1 MNASRS
7 ISFVSDSLFLVEHP
21 VFEAIAS
28 LYESQQVVLPSN
40 RLANPSFYVVC
51 ERKEDL
57 IAVRAQIHQ
66 TLLKKGLVDSHQ
78 VIDGIT
84 MLTLDN
90 LTAKMI
96 AALSNSESGI
106 LSQKQL
112 EWLRQPF
119 LTVVDQEQLVKLIL
133 IQFGYFDADAL
144 PIAKQIL
151 ALIDVAWPH
160 DESFFQLLCDTQN
173 KSFVKTVFDITEH
186 SLKKI
191 LATYQ
196 ATQHVLSQYTR
207 FQPFVSNYLEPE
219 FLNHLQ
225 LSANAPNSQFVFPQQ
240 LIESS
245 LVWFS
250 APEYET
256 QTTLYKPG
264 NYQATLVDAFA
275 EIIKKS
281 KQGKSD
287 FIHARAVIKTVSS
300 DEPRQTECVISHNT
314 QQYFEKTAQT
324 FEQYKNDEQCFFLL
338 GDFNPG
344 EFRTINPD
352 AAGAYQIQK
361 KWLDVFFAN
370 RQNPADLA
378 KPDLKNNVDSILQAL
393 ESLYDEYSKNKT
405 MLAPFQTLL
414 KKMGSD
420 YQLPQIDFNEFDADI
435 FYQSIQSE
443 TIVLGD
449 SSILTKTDRALSY
462 FAHTCVPTEVIVF
475 GRVHGQTSP
484 SFNVKILNDAIFL
497 LKRRGVVIEHIA
509 SDIMYR
515 GFWSWL
521 LSQSKLSLKFLLP
534 NQKSYDDMPE
544 TVRKHKLKNISY
556 DSYQIPP
563 HALHTNL
570 AQVAKDF
577 SRPNWAADFS
587 WRMASP
593 VVPIVSASQLED
605 YVECPFRFYLNH
617 LLKFDTETY
626 DRYGPLPLTSG
637 IDAHTLAEKAISRF
651 QAMVTLGGESEL
663 GLVISRLK
671 DVLQN
676 EQLYRSHSAAHY
688 TEQLEQFFFDDDIF
702 FSETTKLQ
710 VRSLFSEISS
720 VIYDTHPEESNLQRV
735 LRTELLKRI
744 FKRLID
750 IESFLSAQELKTK
763 PVLCEFSKSLDLGP
777 LAVSCRLDRVD
788 SDDKHRFHIL
798 DYKTSKIVASQKM
811 TLFPS
816 QRNSATK
823 LSVQG
828 ALYTLAFLSHL
839 DETDQQNP
847 TIASFSEI
855 RLRSLND
862 DPASSFLRYDF
873 LTPIDAESEATQ
885 VLKKEYLTFADAL
898 KKGQFSAQPLEKSIC
913 HTCEHRKICPTGLE
927 NS

>member
-1 MNASRS
+1 MNTSRS
-7 ISFVSDSLFLVEHP
+7 SLYVSDSLFLAAHP
-21 VFEAIAS
+21 VFESIAS
-28 LYESQQVVLPSN
+28 LYENLLCHRSN
-40 RLANPSFYVVC
+40 QSIYIVC

-66 TLLKKGLVDSHQ
+66 TLLKKELVESDQ
-78 VIDGIT
+78 VIDGMT

-90 LTAKMI
+90 LTAKII
-96 AALSNSESGI
+96 AALSNSEVGI
-106 LSQKQL
+106 LSQAQIDM
-112 EWLRQPF
+112 LRNPF
-119 LTVVDQEQLVKLIL
+119 LTVVDQEQIVKLIL

-196 ATQHVLSQYTR
+196 AAQQVLANYNR
-207 FQPFVSNYLEPE
+207 LQPFVANYLEPD

-225 LSANAPNSQFVFPQQ
+225 QAAHAPSKQFVFPQH
-240 LIESS
+240 LIESP

-250 APEYET
+250 APEYQTE
-256 QTTLYKPG
+256 TTLYKPG

-275 EIIKKS
+275 ETIKKA
-281 KQGKSD
+281 KQGNSE
-287 FIHARAVIKTVSS
+287 FIHARAVLNTVSH
-300 DEPRQTECVISHNT
+300 DDPRHVECVISHNT
-314 QQYFEKTAQT
+314 HQYFQKTIET
-324 FEQYKNDEQCFFLL
+324 FERYKNDESLFFLL

-344 EFRTINPD
+344 DFRTVRSD

-361 KWLDVFFAN
+361 KWLDVFFAT
-370 RQNPADLA
+370 RQNSC
-378 KPDLKNNVDSILQAL
+378 LKLEIQIDSNVDSVLQSL
-393 ESLYDEYSKNKT
+393 NSLYDDYSKNKAILT
-405 MLAPFQTLL
+405 PFQAML
-414 KKMGSD
+414 KKIGLD
-420 YQLPQIDFNEFDADI
+420 YHLPQIEFNEFDADI

-443 TIVLGD
+443 SVLLGE

-462 FAHTCVPTEVIVF
+462 FAHTSLPTDVVVF

-521 LSQSKLSLKFLLP
+521 LSQPQLSIQFLLP

-544 TVRKHKLKNISY
+544 TIRNNKLKNLTY
-556 DSYQIPP
+556 DTYKIPP
-563 HALHTNL
+563 HALNTNL
-570 AQVAKDF
+570 AKVAKNF

-587 WRMASP
+587 WRMSSP
-593 VVPIVSASQLED
+593 VTPIVSASQLED

-617 LLKFDTETY
+617 LLKFETEAY
-626 DRYGPLPLTSG
+626 DSYAPLPLTSG
-637 IDAHTLAEKAISRF
+637 IDAHTIAEKVISRF
-651 QAMVTLGGESEL
+651 QLMVLLNENL
-663 GLVISRLK
+663 DLVSVIKRLQ
-671 DVLQN
+671 DVLN
-676 EQLYRSHSAAHY
+676 HENLYRSTNASQY
-688 TEQLEQFFFDDDIF
+688 VEQLEQFFFDNENV
-702 FSETTKLQ
+702 FSESIKIQ
-710 VRSLFSEISS
+710 VRSLFSEIGAVVYGS
-720 VIYDTHPEESNLQRV
+720 HLNESDLQRT

-750 IESFLSAQELKTK
+750 IELFLASLDTKTK
-763 PVLCEFSKSLDLGP
+763 PVLCEFSKTLKLGP
-777 LAVSCRLDRVD
+777 ISVSCRLDRVD
-788 SDDKHRFHIL
+788 VDENHRFHIL
-798 DYKTSKIVASQKM
+798 DYKTSKIVSSLKM

-816 QRNSATK
+816 QRNSGTK

-828 ALYTLAFLSHL
+828 ALYALAFLSHL
-839 DETDQQNP
+839 DESDHQHP

-855 RLRSLND
+855 RLRSLNGD
-862 DPASSFLRYDF
+862 AGTSFLRYDF
-873 LTPIDAESEATQ
+873 PSPLASSNEASEALKNEYLVFAES
-885 VLKKEYLTFADAL
+885 LH
-898 KKGQFSAQPLEKSIC
+898 KGQFSAQPLEKSIC
-913 HTCEHRKICPTGLE
+913 LFCEHRKICPTGLG
-927 NS
+927 NI